1 MEKIEEFCE
10 KLIREKGLEL
20 DEEEMK
26 EARRDM
32 AERLL
37 AQIQRAEIDALSEE
51 KAKELAEKIDEM
63 EPAQIEQFVADSG
76 VDVEEEAIT
85 VMMQF
90 RNLFLGNGS

>member
-10 KLIREKGLEL
+10 KLVREKGLEL

-26 EARRDM
+26 EVKRDM

-37 AQIQRAEIDALSEE
+37 AQIQRAEIDALPEE
-51 KAKELAEKIDEM
+51 KVKELAEKIDEM
-63 EPAQIEQFVADSG
+63 EPQEIEQFVADSG
-76 VDVEEEAIT
+76 VDVEEEALA

-90 RNLFLGNGS
+90 RNLFLGNGR

>member
-10 KLIREKGLEL
+10 KLVREKGLEL

-26 EARRDM
+26 EAKRDM

-37 AQIQRAEIDALSEE
+37 AQIQRAEIDALPEE
-51 KAKELAEKIDEM
+51 KVKELAEKIDEM
-63 EPAQIEQFVADSG
+63 EPQEIEQFVADSG
-76 VDVEEEAIT
+76 VDVEEEALA

-90 RNLFLGNGS
+90 RNLFLGNGR

>member
-10 KLIREKGLEL
+10 KLVREKGLEL
-20 DEEEMK
+20 DEEEMNEVK
-26 EARRDM
+26 RDM
-32 AERLL
+32 AGRLL

-63 EPAQIEQFVADSG
+63 EPSEIEQFVVDAG

-90 RNLFLGNGS
+90 RNLFLGNGR